1 MSRKDGLLTSV
12 NWNERGDLNI
22 HNDLLLLL
30 RRLVIPETLR
40 HNVITYLH
48 DTHQSI
54 TKTLEN
60 SASSVWWPGLSRDI
74 QKMVQDCDMWSNLQ
88 TEKIER
94 MRGTPYP
101 NRPWGKVAAD
111 SSVHKGHNYPLVVDY
126 YSRDV
131 EICLVHTPSKRV
143 FSCITEHESHTKN
156 SSARHPDELLPKM
169 PDYDELCRREKKY
182 REKMAQAFGMTTDT
196 KLY

>member
-1 MSRKDGLLTSV
+1 MSRKDGLLTNV

-40 HNVITYLH
+40 QNVITYLH

-111 SSVHKGHNYPLVVDY
+111 
-126 YSRDV
+126 
-131 EICLVHTPSKRV
+131 
-143 FSCITEHESHTKN
+143 
-156 SSARHPDELLPKM
+156 
-169 PDYDELCRREKKY
+169 
-182 REKMAQAFGMTTDT
+182 
-196 KLY
+196 